1 MLRPAQFPLMIPKL
15 IASKIPP
22 FEIFA
27 KAIKDATQAGMFS
40 EDAFWMVAEG
50 QELRH
55 LLAMLNDYVV
65 REVTQKG
72 TIAERVAL
80 SHLLDQMEVVEVHLY
95 KGWQEGLCVPWGI
108 VGRYPSQQ
116 YKVHMTRLVR
126 EKAEPYRLKDSGPI
140 CKVQTKGPTSIH
152 SGQVVDCRGCLAL
165 RQSNPSA
172 YLMVEGTR

>member
-1 MLRPAQFPLMIPKL
+1 MLKPAQFPLRIPKV
-15 IASKIPP
+15 IAGKIPP
-22 FEIFA
+22 FQVFA
-27 KAIKDATQAGMFS
+27 DAIKEATQAGVLSS
-40 EDAFWMVAEG
+40 EAFWMAGEG
-50 QELRH
+50 EDLKY
-55 LLAMLNDYVV
+55 LLASLNDHVV
-65 REVTQKG
+65 RPIVQAG
-72 TIAERVAL
+72 TIDERVAVF
-80 SHLLDQMEVVEVHLY
+80 HLIDQMEIIENQIY
-95 KGWQEGLCVPWGI
+95 KKWQEGLCVPWGI